1 MHHPRRLS
9 PVRDVFVDTSA
20 FAAVAAD
27 NDNRHADALA
37 LLNELTSAHAR
48 LFTTNLVLV
57 ETHALV
63 LARLRRPDLAARII
77 TELYNSKQTLLVRA
91 TEADERRALA
101 ILTRYQDKTFSF
113 TDTTSFAV
121 MERLGIQHAF
131 SFDSD
136 FQQYG
141 WVVLQP
147 PTR

>member
-1 MHHPRRLS
+1 
-9 PVRDVFVDTSA
+9 
-20 FAAVAAD
+20 
-27 NDNRHADALA
+27 
-37 LLNELTSAHAR
+37 LNELTSVHAR

-91 TEADERRALA
+91 TEADERRALT
-101 ILTRYQDKTFSF
+101 ILTRYQDKAFSF
-113 TDTTSFAV
+113 TDATSFAV
-121 MERLGIQHAF
+121 MERLRIQYAF
-131 SFDSD
+131 SFDTD

-141 WVVLQP
+141 WIVLQP